1 MGEEMRIITLCMS
14 SSLTVKLMF
23 LQRILRIITLCM
35 SSSLTVK
42 LMFLQRILRIM
53 ANFQCNFSVSGM
65 LPVAALKSDR

>member
-1 MGEEMRIITLCMS
+1 MAEEMRIITL
-14 SSLTVKLMF
+14 
-23 LQRILRIITLCM
+23 RM